1 MTFSD
6 LVRVM
11 EIRTEYEELI
21 DGLNLPEFLSELN
34 LESARYHL
42 NWVYHS
48 IPIETS
54 IRIQTLSAQYLN
66 YYDRHQSEIY
76 VESDQ
81 HLETNEEGIV

>member
-6 LVRVM
+6 MVRVM
-11 EIRTEYEELI
+11 ELRTEYEELI
-21 DGLNLPEFLSELN
+21 DDLNLPEFLSELN

-42 NWVYHS
+42 NWVYHN

-54 IRIQTLSAQYLN
+54 IKIQTLSAQYLN

-76 VESDQ
+76 TPSNDT
-81 HLETNEEGIV
+81 LEPTEEGIV